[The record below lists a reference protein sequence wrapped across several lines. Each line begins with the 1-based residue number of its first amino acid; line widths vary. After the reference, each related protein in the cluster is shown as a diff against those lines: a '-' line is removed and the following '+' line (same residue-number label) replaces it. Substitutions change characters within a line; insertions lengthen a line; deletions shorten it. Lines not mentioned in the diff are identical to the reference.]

1 MIPKTCK
8 RLAEVDFTIAEGLG
22 PSASLSWLEVTKIS
36 NYYLA
41 VDAIKQPMVVRDNGK
56 KYGDDR

>member
-36 NYYLA
+36 NHYLA
-41 VDAIKQPMVVRDNGK
+41 VDAIKESIMVRDRFKNI
-56 KYGDDR
+56 GDPK